1 MVLRCAREAPLQW
14 DISVAFVMVHHL
26 VRRGCDRF
34 GQHQA

>member
-1 MVLRCAREAPLQW
+1 MVLRCAREAPLLL

-26 VRRGCDRF
+26 VRRRCDPF